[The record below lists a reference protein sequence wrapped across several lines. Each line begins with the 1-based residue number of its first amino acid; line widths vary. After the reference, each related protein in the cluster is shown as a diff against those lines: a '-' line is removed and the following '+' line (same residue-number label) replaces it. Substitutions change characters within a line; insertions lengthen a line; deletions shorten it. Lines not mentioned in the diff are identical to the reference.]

1 MITYIISAIVVSAIV
16 TYTLRGIVF
25 VLFRDDKSMPPW
37 LEKLGELLPSA
48 VMAVLVVYCL
58 KSIRYDFSNTGIKGI
73 IAAII
78 TAVSYK
84 LKHNTFLSII
94 IGTVVYMILIRL

>member
-1 MITYIISAIVVSAIV
+1 MISYILSAVLVSAIV
-16 TYTLRGIVF
+16 TYALRGIVF
-25 VLFRDDKSMPPW
+25 ILFRDDKRMPHW

-58 KSIRYDFSNTGIKGI
+58 KSVRYDFSNTGFKGI

-78 TAVSYK
+78 TAISYK
-84 LKHNTFLSII
+84 IKHNTFLSII
-94 IGTVVYMILIRL
+94 VGTAVYMVLIRI